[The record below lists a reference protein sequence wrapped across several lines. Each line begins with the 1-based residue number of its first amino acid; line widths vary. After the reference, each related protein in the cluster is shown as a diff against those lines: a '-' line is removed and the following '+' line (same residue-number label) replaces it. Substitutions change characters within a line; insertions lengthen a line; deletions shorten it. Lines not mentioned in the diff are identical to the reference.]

1 MKRCNNCGWF
11 NLDSATQCEKCE
23 EESFDI
29 IEESP
34 AEESAPVV
42 EEPKAEPVVEEPAVE
57 VAAPEEPVAAVV
69 EEPKEESR
77 PNTMMAT
84 IAVGAKG
91 VSLPDMGSKAEK
103 KNLAATVMDARA
115 ALQLDSEEESCPKC
129 CYPISGDME
138 YCPNCGATIRTK
150 KVADPQPV
158 CKNTVAEEQSEPAK
172 VVNATVAL
180 GAEEP
185 AIAASEDKASKFA
198 KATVALGGEL
208 PAEPE
213 QPKASEDKASKFAKA
228 TVALGGETPAKAE
241 QPKASEDKAA
251 KFAKATVA
259 IGGAQ
264 VAAPKP
270 SNKNLKATVREIST
284 LVVDDSDENTFRLEP
299 VDALGEAPI
308 VLKLDDVV
316 EIQGKRYKFVK

>member
-42 EEPKAEPVVEEPAVE
+42 EEPKAEPVVEEPTVE
-57 VAAPEEPVAAVV
+57 VAAPEEPVAPVV
-69 EEPKEESR
+69 EEPKEESHQK
-77 PNTMMAT
+77 PMMAT

-91 VSLPDMGSKAEK
+91 VSHSDMGSKAKK

-115 ALQLDSEEESCPKC
+115 ELQLDSEESSCPKC

-150 KVADPQPV
+150 KVADSQPIS
-158 CKNTVAEEQSEPAK
+158 KDTVAEEQSEPAMMA
-172 VVNATVAL
+172 NATVAL
-180 GAEEP
+180 GTEESVLP
-185 AIAASEDKASKFA
+185 ASEDKAAKFA

-208 PAEPE
+208 PAEP
-213 QPKASEDKASKFAKA
+213 
-228 TVALGGETPAKAE
+228 E

-308 VLKLDDVV
+308 VLKLDDIV

>member
-1 MKRCNNCGWF
+1 MYSDETDVTPNDMKRCNNCGWF

-42 EEPKAEPVVEEPAVE
+42 EEPKEEPVVEEPTVE
-57 VAAPEEPVAAVV
+57 VAVPEESVANVV
-69 EEPKEESR
+69 EEPKEESHQK
-77 PNTMMAT
+77 PMMAT

-91 VSLPDMGSKAEK
+91 VSLPDMESKAKK

-115 ALQLDSEEESCPKC
+115 ELQLDSEESSCPKC

-150 KVADPQPV
+150 KVADSQPIS
-158 CKNTVAEEQSEPAK
+158 KDTVAEEQREPAMMA
-172 VVNATVAL
+172 NATVAM
-180 GAEEP
+180 GVEE
-185 AIAASEDKASKFA
+185 S
-198 KATVALGGEL
+198 VL
-208 PAEPE
+208 P
-213 QPKASEDKASKFAKA
+213 
-228 TVALGGETPAKAE
+228 
-241 QPKASEDKAA
+241 ASEDKAA

-259 IGGAQ
+259 IGGAH
-264 VAAPKP
+264 VATPKP

-308 VLKLDDVV
+308 VLKLDDIV

>member
-77 PNTMMAT
+77 PKPMMAT

-91 VSLPDMGSKAEK
+91 VSLPNMGSKAEK

-158 CKNTVAEEQSEPAK
+158 CKDTVAEEQSEPAK

-213 QPKASEDKASKFAKA
+213 QPKASEDKA
-228 TVALGGETPAKAE
+228 
-241 QPKASEDKAA
+241 A

-264 VAAPKP
+264 VSAPKP

>member
-42 EEPKAEPVVEEPAVE
+42 EEPEPVVEEPAVE

-77 PNTMMAT
+77 PKPMMAT

-91 VSLPDMGSKAEK
+91 VSLPNMGSKAEK

-158 CKNTVAEEQSEPAK
+158 CKDTVAEEQSEPAK

-208 PAEPE
+208 PAEP
-213 QPKASEDKASKFAKA
+213 
-228 TVALGGETPAKAE
+228 E

>member
-1 MKRCNNCGWF
+1 MYSDETDVMPNDMKRCNNCGWF

-34 AEESAPVV
+34 AEESALVV
-42 EEPKAEPVVEEPAVE
+42 EEHKEEPVVEEPTVE
-57 VAAPEEPVAAVV
+57 VAVP

-77 PNTMMAT
+77 PEPMMAT

-91 VSLPDMGSKAEK
+91 VSLPDMGSKAKK

-115 ALQLDSEEESCPKC
+115 ELQLDSEESSCPKC

-150 KVADPQPV
+150 KVADSQPIG
-158 CKNTVAEEQSEPAK
+158 KDTVAEEQREPAMMA
-172 VVNATVAL
+172 NATVAM
-180 GAEEP
+180 GVEESALP
-185 AIAASEDKASKFA
+185 ASEDKAAKFA

-208 PAEPE
+208 PAEP
-213 QPKASEDKASKFAKA
+213 
-228 TVALGGETPAKAE
+228 E

-308 VLKLDDVV
+308 VLKLDDIV

>member
-34 AEESAPVV
+34 VEESTP
-42 EEPKAEPVVEEPAVE
+42 
-57 VAAPEEPVAAVV
+57 VV
-69 EEPKEESR
+69 EEPKEEPVVEEPTVEVAAVEESVA
-77 PNTMMAT
+77 PAVEEPKEESHQKPMMAT

-91 VSLPDMGSKAEK
+91 VSLPDMESKAKK

-115 ALQLDSEEESCPKC
+115 ELQLDSEESSCPKC

-150 KVADPQPV
+150 KVADSQPIN
-158 CKNTVAEEQSEPAK
+158 KDTVAEEQREPAMMA
-172 VVNATVAL
+172 NATVAM
-180 GAEEP
+180 GVEE
-185 AIAASEDKASKFA
+185 S
-198 KATVALGGEL
+198 VL
-208 PAEPE
+208 P
-213 QPKASEDKASKFAKA
+213 
-228 TVALGGETPAKAE
+228 
-241 QPKASEDKAA
+241 ASEDKAA

-270 SNKNLKATVREIST
+270 SNKNLKATVREISS

-308 VLKLDDVV
+308 VLKLDDIV

>member
-1 MKRCNNCGWF
+1 MYSDETDVTPNDMKRCNNCGWF

-42 EEPKAEPVVEEPAVE
+42 EEPKAEPVVEEPTVE
-57 VAAPEEPVAAVV
+57 VAAPEEP
-69 EEPKEESR
+69 KEESHSK
-77 PNTMMAT
+77 PMMAT

-91 VSLPDMGSKAEK
+91 VSLPNMESKAKK

-115 ALQLDSEEESCPKC
+115 ELQLDSEESSCPKC

-150 KVADPQPV
+150 KVADSQPIG
-158 CKNTVAEEQSEPAK
+158 KDTVAEEQREPAMMA
-172 VVNATVAL
+172 NATVAM
-180 GAEEP
+180 GVEESVLP
-185 AIAASEDKASKFA
+185 ASEDKAAKFA

-208 PAEPE
+208 PAEP
-213 QPKASEDKASKFAKA
+213 
-228 TVALGGETPAKAE
+228 E

-264 VAAPKP
+264 VAAPKL

-284 LVVDDSDENTFRLEP
+284 LVVDDSDENSFRLEP

-308 VLKLDDVV
+308 VLKLDDIV

>member
-42 EEPKAEPVVEEPAVE
+42 EEPKAEPVVEEPTVE
-57 VAAPEEPVAAVV
+57 VTAP
-69 EEPKEESR
+69 EEPKEESHQK
-77 PNTMMAT
+77 PMMAT

-91 VSLPDMGSKAEK
+91 VSLPDMGSKAKK

-115 ALQLDSEEESCPKC
+115 ELQLDSEESLCPKC

-150 KVADPQPV
+150 KVADSQPIS
-158 CKNTVAEEQSEPAK
+158 KDTIAEEQREPAMMA
-172 VVNATVAL
+172 NATVAL
-180 GAEEP
+180 GTEESVLP
-185 AIAASEDKASKFA
+185 ASEDKAAKFA

-208 PAEPE
+208 PAEP
-213 QPKASEDKASKFAKA
+213 K
-228 TVALGGETPAKAE
+228 

-264 VAAPKP
+264 VAAPKL

-299 VDALGEAPI
+299 VDALGESPI
-308 VLKLDDVV
+308 VLKLDDIV

>member
-42 EEPKAEPVVEEPAVE
+42 EEPEAEPVVEEPAVE

-77 PNTMMAT
+77 PKPMMAT

-91 VSLPDMGSKAEK
+91 VSLPNMGSKAEK

-138 YCPNCGATIRTK
+138 YCPNCGATISTK

-158 CKNTVAEEQSEPAK
+158 CKDTVAEEQSEPAK

-208 PAEPE
+208 PAEP
-213 QPKASEDKASKFAKA
+213 
-228 TVALGGETPAKAE
+228 E

>member
-1 MKRCNNCGWF
+1 MYSDETDVMPNDMKRCNNCGWF

-34 AEESAPVV
+34 AEESALVV
-42 EEPKAEPVVEEPAVE
+42 EEHKEEPVVEEPTVE
-57 VAAPEEPVAAVV
+57 VAVP

-77 PNTMMAT
+77 PEPMMAT

-91 VSLPDMGSKAEK
+91 VSLPDMGSKAKK

-115 ALQLDSEEESCPKC
+115 ELQLDSEESSCPKC

-138 YCPNCGATIRTK
+138 YCPNCGTTIRTK
-150 KVADPQPV
+150 KVADSQPIG
-158 CKNTVAEEQSEPAK
+158 KDTVAEEQREPAMMA
-172 VVNATVAL
+172 NATVAM
-180 GAEEP
+180 GVEESALP
-185 AIAASEDKASKFA
+185 ASEDKAAKFA

-208 PAEPE
+208 PAEP
-213 QPKASEDKASKFAKA
+213 
-228 TVALGGETPAKAE
+228 E

-308 VLKLDDVV
+308 VLKLDDIV

>member
-42 EEPKAEPVVEEPAVE
+42 EEPEPVVEEPAVE

-77 PNTMMAT
+77 PKPMMAT

-91 VSLPDMGSKAEK
+91 VSLPNMGSKAEK

-158 CKNTVAEEQSEPAK
+158 CKDTVAEEQSEPAK

-208 PAEPE
+208 PAEP
-213 QPKASEDKASKFAKA
+213 
-228 TVALGGETPAKAE
+228 E

-308 VLKLDDVV
+308 VLKLDDIV

>member
-77 PNTMMAT
+77 PKPMMAT

-91 VSLPDMGSKAEK
+91 VSLPNMESKAEK

-213 QPKASEDKASKFAKA
+213 QPKASEDKA
-228 TVALGGETPAKAE
+228 
-241 QPKASEDKAA
+241 A

>member
-42 EEPKAEPVVEEPAVE
+42 EEPEPVVEEPAVE

-77 PNTMMAT
+77 PKPMMAT

-91 VSLPDMGSKAEK
+91 VSLPNMGSKAEK

-158 CKNTVAEEQSEPAK
+158 CKDTVAEEQSEPAK

-208 PAEPE
+208 PAEP
-213 QPKASEDKASKFAKA
+213 
-228 TVALGGETPAKAE
+228 E

-308 VLKLDDVV
+308 VLKFDDVV

>member
-1 MKRCNNCGWF
+1 MYSDETDVTPNDMKRCNNCGWF

-42 EEPKAEPVVEEPAVE
+42 EEPKAEPVVEEPTVE
-57 VAAPEEPVAAVV
+57 VAAPEEPVAPVV
-69 EEPKEESR
+69 EEPKEESHQK
-77 PNTMMAT
+77 PMMAT

-91 VSLPDMGSKAEK
+91 VSHSDMGSKAKK

-115 ALQLDSEEESCPKC
+115 ELQLDSEESSCPKC

-150 KVADPQPV
+150 KVADSQPIS
-158 CKNTVAEEQSEPAK
+158 KDTVAEEQSEPAMMA
-172 VVNATVAL
+172 NATVAL
-180 GAEEP
+180 GTEESVLP
-185 AIAASEDKASKFA
+185 ASEDKAAKFA

-208 PAEPE
+208 PAEP
-213 QPKASEDKASKFAKA
+213 
-228 TVALGGETPAKAE
+228 E

-308 VLKLDDVV
+308 VLKLDDIV

>member
-1 MKRCNNCGWF
+1 MYSDETDVTPNDMKRCNNCGWF

-42 EEPKAEPVVEEPAVE
+42 EEPKAEPVVEEPTVE
-57 VAAPEEPVAAVV
+57 VAAPEEP
-69 EEPKEESR
+69 KEESHQK
-77 PNTMMAT
+77 PMMAT

-91 VSLPDMGSKAEK
+91 VSLPDMGSKAKK

-115 ALQLDSEEESCPKC
+115 ELQLDSEESSCPKC

-150 KVADPQPV
+150 KVADSQPIS
-158 CKNTVAEEQSEPAK
+158 KDAVAEEQSEPAMMA
-172 VVNATVAL
+172 NATVAL
-180 GAEEP
+180 GTEESVLP
-185 AIAASEDKASKFA
+185 ASEDKAAAKFA

-208 PAEPE
+208 PAEP
-213 QPKASEDKASKFAKA
+213 
-228 TVALGGETPAKAE
+228 E

-264 VAAPKP
+264 VAAPKL

-308 VLKLDDVV
+308 VLKLDDIV

>member
-1 MKRCNNCGWF
+1 MYSDETDVTPNDMKRCNNCGWF

-34 AEESAPVV
+34 VEESAPVV
-42 EEPKAEPVVEEPAVE
+42 EEPKAEPVVEEPTVE
-57 VAAPEEPVAAVV
+57 VAAFEESVANVV
-69 EEPKEESR
+69 EEPNEESHQK
-77 PNTMMAT
+77 PMMAT

-91 VSLPDMGSKAEK
+91 VSLPDMGSKAKK

-115 ALQLDSEEESCPKC
+115 ELQLDSEESSCPKC

-150 KVADPQPV
+150 KVADSQPIG
-158 CKNTVAEEQSEPAK
+158 KDTVAEEQREPAMMA
-172 VVNATVAL
+172 NATVAM
-180 GAEEP
+180 GVEESVLP
-185 AIAASEDKASKFA
+185 ASEDKAAKFA

-208 PAEPE
+208 PAEP
-213 QPKASEDKASKFAKA
+213 
-228 TVALGGETPAKAE
+228 E

-308 VLKLDDVV
+308 VLKLDDIV

>member
-42 EEPKAEPVVEEPAVE
+42 EEPEPVVEEPAVE

-77 PNTMMAT
+77 PKPMMAT

-91 VSLPDMGSKAEK
+91 VSLPNMGSKAEK

-138 YCPNCGATIRTK
+138 YCPSCGATIRTK

-158 CKNTVAEEQSEPAK
+158 CKDTVAEEQSEPAK

-208 PAEPE
+208 PAEP
-213 QPKASEDKASKFAKA
+213 
-228 TVALGGETPAKAE
+228 E

>member
-1 MKRCNNCGWF
+1 MYSDETDVTPNDMKRCNNCGWF

-29 IEESP
+29 IEASP

-42 EEPKAEPVVEEPAVE
+42 EEPKEEPVVEEPTVE
-57 VAAPEEPVAAVV
+57 VAAFEEPVAPVV
-69 EEPKEESR
+69 EEPKEESH
-77 PNTMMAT
+77 PKPMMAT

-91 VSLPDMGSKAEK
+91 VSLPNMESKAKK

-115 ALQLDSEEESCPKC
+115 ELQLDSEESSCPKC

-150 KVADPQPV
+150 KVADSQPIS
-158 CKNTVAEEQSEPAK
+158 KDTVAEEQREPAMMA
-172 VVNATVAL
+172 NATVAM
-180 GAEEP
+180 GVEESVLP
-185 AIAASEDKASKFA
+185 ASEDKAAKFA

-208 PAEPE
+208 PAEP
-213 QPKASEDKASKFAKA
+213 
-228 TVALGGETPAKAE
+228 E

-264 VAAPKP
+264 VAAPKL

-308 VLKLDDVV
+308 VLKLDDIV